1 MKMGRHMGGKEMH
14 KRKEGGSV
22 DPGKDVYAGKDS
34 PTVKEAEERSRGGGA
49 KKRKAGGG
57 VEHRA
62 EGGSA
67 MKRHDRPGRKRGGGV
82 GSDMRPLTTA
92 NKTRD
97 ADGHSGDEPESV
109 E

>member
-1 MKMGRHMGGKEMH
+1 MKMGRQMGGKMS

-22 DPGKDVYAGKDS
+22 DPGKDTYEGGESDVK
-34 PTVKEAEERSRGGGA
+34 KEAEERSAGGRA
-49 KKRKAGGG
+49 KRKAGGG

-67 MKRHDRPGRKRGGGV
+67 MRRHDRPGRKRGGGV

-97 ADGHSGDEPESV
+97 ADGHKADEPESV
-109 E
+109 D